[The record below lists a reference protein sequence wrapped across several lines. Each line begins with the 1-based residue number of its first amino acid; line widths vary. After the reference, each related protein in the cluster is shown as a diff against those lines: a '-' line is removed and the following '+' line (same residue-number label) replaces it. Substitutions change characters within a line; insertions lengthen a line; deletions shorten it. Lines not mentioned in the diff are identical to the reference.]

1 MREQNTEEI
10 DLRCPQ
16 IVADNAAKGLR
27 LRKQFGAAA
36 PRSASRAPPN

>member
-1 MREQNTEEI
+1 MNDDEV

-16 IVADNAAKGLR
+16 VVADNAAKGLR

-36 PRSASRAPPN
+36 PRSVWRAPRN